1 MGEFEL
7 IARHFKRQNRRASL
21 GVGDDC
27 ALITPRAGHQWAI
40 STDLLIAG
48 QHFFNDVDPVTLGH
62 KALAVNLSDLAACA
76 AEPVAFT
83 LALALPDADHA
94 WLSLFAKG
102 MFALADAHGCEL
114 IGGDTSRGA
123 LSICITV
130 FGEIPLHHQTSGAL
144 LRSGARTGDDLY
156 VSGHLGDARL
166 ALLTLQGRMQLPAD
180 ALAWAR
186 RRLESPEPRV
196 GLGLRLRG
204 LASAAID
211 LSDGLIGDL
220 GHVLES
226 SGVGAVV
233 MTDALR
239 QTISTRQ
246 IFPDLGLSEEQ
257 WTELALT
264 GGDDYELL
272 FTAAPAHRQA
282 IEAAA
287 RDCQTPVKRIGQIR
301 AAPGLLILEA
311 DGKTMVPAR
320 NSFDHFA
327 SA

>member
-7 IARHFKRQNRRASL
+7 IARHFKRPSNRASL

-27 ALITPRAGHQWAI
+27 ALITPRAGYQWAI
-40 STDLLIAG
+40 STDLLVAG
-48 QHFFNDVDPVTLGH
+48 QHFFNDVDPLTLGH

-83 LALALPDADHA
+83 LALALPQADDA
-94 WLSLFAKG
+94 WLRLFAKG
-102 MFALADAHGCEL
+102 LFALADAHGCEL
-114 IGGDTSRGA
+114 IGGDTSRGP

-130 FGEIPLHHQTSGAL
+130 FGELPLHQQSSGAL
-144 LRSGARTGDDLY
+144 LRSGARAGDDLY
-156 VSGHLGDARL
+156 VSGNVGDARL
-166 ALLTLQGRMQLPAD
+166 ALLALQGRVQLSAD

-186 RRLESPEPRV
+186 RRLELPEPRV

-211 LSDGLIGDL
+211 LSDGLMGDL

-233 MTDALR
+233 LADALR

-246 IFPDLGLSEEQ
+246 VFPGLGLSEQQ
-257 WTELALT
+257 WTELAFT

-272 FTAAPAHRQA
+272 FTAAPQHRDA

-287 RDCQTPVKRIGQIR
+287 RDSQTPIQRIGHIR
-301 AAPGLLILEA
+301 AAPGLQLLEA
-311 DGKTMVPAR
+311 DGKTLAPAR
-320 NSFDHFA
+320 ASFDHFA